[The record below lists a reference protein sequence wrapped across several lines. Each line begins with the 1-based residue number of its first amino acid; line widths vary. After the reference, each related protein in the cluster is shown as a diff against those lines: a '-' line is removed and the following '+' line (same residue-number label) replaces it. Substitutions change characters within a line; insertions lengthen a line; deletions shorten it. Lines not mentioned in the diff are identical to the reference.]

1 MRLMRHVLVAV
12 LLAAAPQCTAFHPPN
27 AMQKRSALLA
37 ARRDGPAVVAAGEPV
52 CPVAMNARSFAT
64 GWGVCGVCAI
74 LGQAIAR
81 LAPHAIMPFIRKDLT
96 LLQWGCY
103 GGSMLLF
110 AYGEGYSAFQK
121 KFSPL
126 VVQRAMSLDGAK
138 RPVHVTL
145 APFYSMGLF
154 HATPKRRTLSWGVTL
169 GVAAVVGAVK
179 VPPPPAHPPGAPAL
193 VRVMSRADAVAAL
206 ALSVALHR
214 RCGRLRRPALGRRVD
229 GGALARPM
237 ARLPSPSRVVSR
249 APPPRQ
255 AIYARALGG
264 TDPGVDPCLPPTK
277 P

>member
-12 LLAAAPQCTAFHPPN
+12 LLAAAPQCYAFHPPN

-169 GVAAVVGAVK
+169 GVAAIVGAVK
-179 VPPPPAHPPGAPAL
+179 VPPPSPPIP
-193 VRVMSRADAVAAL
+193 REP
-206 ALSVALHR
+206 LHW
-214 RCGRLRRPALGRRVD
+214 CE
-229 GGALARPM
+229 
-237 ARLPSPSRVVSR
+237 
-249 APPPRQ
+249 
-255 AIYARALGG
+255 
-264 TDPGVDPCLPPTK
+264 
-277 P
+277 

>member
-1 MRLMRHVLVAV
+1 MLAAV
-12 LLAAAPQCTAFHPPN
+12 LLSAAPQCTALRPPH

-52 CPVAMNARSFAT
+52 CPVAMNARSFTT

-126 VVQRAMSLDGAK
+126 VVQRAMTLDGAK

-169 GVAAVVGAVK
+169 GVAAIVGAVK
-179 VPPPPAHPPGAPAL
+179 VPLPPPIPRKPLRWCERRHARMPSQRLPYPWRSIVDAGVCVGLLWGGASIAVRSPA
-193 VRVMSRADAVAAL
+193 RWPA
-206 ALSVALHR
+206 
-214 RCGRLRRPALGRRVD
+214 CRPA
-229 GGALARPM
+229 
-237 ARLPSPSRVVSR
+237 RVVTR